1 MQKVNNFKIIAGKFK
16 GKVLN
21 MPTFDSTRS
30 SKAILRESYF
40 NKLQFEIVD
49 MPLVEM
55 FAGSGSIGLEALSR
69 GASDVYFIEKNR
81 DAFKILEQN
90 IRVLDLGNSSHAYF
104 GNSFEIIEDI
114 KRALKSKNQKA
125 YFYADPPF
133 SIRDGEEEIYV
144 KTFET
149 LSSLPSEIVE
159 MITIEHMS
167 GLELPQTIGDFILSK
182 TKKFGKS
189 SLSYYTI

>member
-90 IRVLDLGNSSHAYF
+90 IRTLGVGDSTHAYL
-104 GNSFEIIEDI
+104 GNSFEIIEDV
-114 KRALKSKNQKA
+114 KRVLKSKNQKA

-149 LSSLPSEIVE
+149 LSLLPSEIVE

-167 GLELPQTIGDFILSK
+167 GLKLPEKIGEFILSK

-189 SLSYYTI
+189 SLSYYSI

>member
-90 IRVLDLGNSSHAYF
+90 IRTLGVGENTHAYLGNSF
-104 GNSFEIIEDI
+104 DVIEDV
-114 KRALKSKNQKA
+114 KRALKLKNQKA

-133 SIRDGEEEIYV
+133 SIREAEEEIYI
-144 KTFET
+144 KTFEM

-167 GLELPQTIGDFILSK
+167 GLELPEKIGDFTLNK

-189 SLSYYTI
+189 SLSYYII

>member
-21 MPTFDSTRS
+21 MPTFNSTRS

-81 DAFKILEQN
+81 DAFRILEQN
-90 IRVLDLGNSSHAYF
+90 IRTLGAGDSTHVYL
-104 GNSFEIIEDI
+104 GNSFEIIEDV

-167 GLELPQTIGDFILSK
+167 GLELPQIIGDFILSK

-189 SLSYYTI
+189 SLSYYSI

>member
-90 IRVLDLGNSSHAYF
+90 IRILDAGDSSHVYF

-114 KRALKSKNQKA
+114 KRVLKSKNQKA

-144 KTFET
+144 NTFET
-149 LSSLPSEIVE
+149 LSLLPSEIVE

-189 SLSYYTI
+189 SLSYYDI

>member
-90 IRVLDLGNSSHAYF
+90 IRTLGVGENTHSYLGNIF
-104 GNSFEIIEDI
+104 DVIEDV
-114 KRALKSKNQKA
+114 KRVLKSKNQKA

-133 SIRDGEEEIYV
+133 SIREAEEEIYI
-144 KTFET
+144 KTFEM

-167 GLELPQTIGDFILSK
+167 GLELPEKIADFTLSK

-189 SLSYYTI
+189 SLSYYII

>member
-49 MPLVEM
+49 KPIVEM

-90 IRVLDLGNSSHAYF
+90 IKTLGAGDGTHAYLGNSF
-104 GNSFEIIEDI
+104 DVIEDV
-114 KRALKSKNQKA
+114 KRALKLKNQKA

-133 SIRDGEEEIYV
+133 SIREAEEEIYI
-144 KTFET
+144 KTFEM

-159 MITIEHMS
+159 MITLEHMS
-167 GLELPQTIGDFILSK
+167 GLELPEKIGDFTLSK

-189 SLSYYTI
+189 SLSYYSI

>member
-21 MPTFDSTRS
+21 MPTFNSTRS

-81 DAFKILEQN
+81 DAFRILEQN
-90 IRVLDLGNSSHAYF
+90 IRTLGAGDSTHVYL
-104 GNSFEIIEDI
+104 GNSFEIIEDV

-167 GLELPQTIGDFILSK
+167 GLELPQIIGDFTLSK

-189 SLSYYTI
+189 SLSYYSI